1 MTSSSA
7 QPARPASPLSSP
19 LQRPQ
24 LAQTTLLSPYHQC
37 FRLGVQ
43 SYTPAPHSPDTR
55 RWPPNPRTPSRP
67 AQGSWT
73 TCHVTAPSKWPAR
86 QAAPPP
92 LLHSK
97 ALQLAKLYGWRL
109 IIDAFAS
116 ESNSLLPRFFAP
128 YAEPAAESEDAF
140 TACDWDQST
149 CPKCGLAHREALFA
163 YLPPALLNRLS
174 PKHRRTRC

>member
-1 MTSSSA
+1 MYVNIPRDVNQGVDDLSRDRALEVAGPSS
-7 QPARPASPLSSP
+7 
-19 LQRPQ
+19 
-24 LAQTTLLSPYHQC
+24 
-37 FRLGVQ
+37 G
-43 SYTPAPHSPDTR
+43 
-55 RWPPNPRTPSRP
+55 
-67 AQGSWT
+67 
-73 TCHVTAPSKWPAR
+73 
-86 QAAPPP
+86 P
-92 LLHSK
+92 LLRSK
-97 ALQLAKLYGWRL
+97 ALQLAKLHGWRL

-149 CPKCGLAHREALFA
+149 CPECGLAHREALFA